1 MTTAL
6 STSVVAGIEDLE
18 LAARLVVEGLRA
30 GSHRSPMHGFS
41 SEFHGHRPYRAGDD
55 LKYLDWKLLAR
66 TDRLYSRVFRETTSF
81 SLLVV
86 LDASASMRFP
96 EAGLSKWRYA
106 QVVSAALS
114 HLVISQGDAAGLLAV
129 AGDRIT
135 WLPARGGRPQL
146 RSLVA
151 AIDKL
156 EPSGSW
162 VPERAIGRAA
172 ELLKRRGVI
181 LVVSDFLDATA
192 ETRRELRRV
201 SRFGHDVGMLHLV
214 ADEERRFPYEGNVLI
229 ESMETTERLRLDAS
243 IAGAAYRER
252 FEAFLARCRDEA
264 IRDHVDYALVTTSTP
279 PERAL
284 RDFLI
289 RRAAGRQ
296 VASSSGEGA

>member
-41 SEFHGHRPYRAGDD
+41 AEFHGHRPYRAGDD

-66 TDRLYSRVFRETTSF
+66 TDRLYSRVFREATSF
-81 SLLVV
+81 SLLIV
-86 LDASASMRFP
+86 LDASASMGFP
-96 EAGLSKWRYA
+96 DEGPTKWRYA
-106 QVVSAALS
+106 QVMAAALS
-114 HLVISQGDAAGLLAV
+114 HLVIAQGDAAGLLAV
-129 AGDRIT
+129 AGGRT
-135 WLPARGGRPQL
+135 TYVPARGGRPQL
-146 RSLVA
+146 RSLIA
-151 AIDKL
+151 AIDRL

-162 VPERAIGRAA
+162 VPERAVSRAA

-181 LVVSDFLDATA
+181 IVVSDFLDATD
-192 ETRRELRRV
+192 ETRREVRRV
-201 SRFGHDVGMLHLV
+201 SRVGHDVAMLQV
-214 ADEERRFPYEGNVLI
+214 ISDEERRFPYEGNLVV
-229 ESMETTERLRLDAS
+229 ESLESPGRLRLDAAL
-243 IAGAAYRER
+243 AGAAYRER

-264 IRDHVDYALVTTSTP
+264 VRDHVDYVLMSTATP

-289 RRAAGRQ
+289 RRSAGQ
-296 VASSSGEGA
+296 VARATRQGA